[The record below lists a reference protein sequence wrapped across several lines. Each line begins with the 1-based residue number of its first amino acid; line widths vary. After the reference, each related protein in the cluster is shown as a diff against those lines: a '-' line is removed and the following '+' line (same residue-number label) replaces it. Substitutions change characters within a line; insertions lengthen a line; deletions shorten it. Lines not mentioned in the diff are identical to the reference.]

1 MDRDNNGSISRHEL
15 DCEEFHT
22 VIRAVLLPQ
31 LQATAGMGGPGYGRA
46 EMDMDQAIQFLMRKA
61 DLNHDNKISFEEF
74 KAFVLILRQPQIAMH
89 TANLIFA
96 LFDVDRNQ
104 FVDEAEFRQIYRF
117 YLGHVPTEVEFQA
130 EWARLDSMNA
140 GKVSRDDYVL
150 WLQTSSNEIF
160 RQHAP
165 QPEAM
170 VMSGTADYH
179 EFKRFT
185 VMTPEIRGQL
195 QTCPSASS
203 QPVPGWRPWHNYS
216 NMAWAQVRQG
226 KTQTM
231 VNEAKPSQIIERPPS
246 EGRGLVNSR
255 SKKERNYLPHG
266 VPSRLDPISGSLAV
280 AALPSRI
287 SRSAPSRQSRSAGC
301 LPVSERDTKWNHRL
315 ATANMNWPDSGG
327 NPRRCRG
334 MRSFMSTPQSTSE
347 LSAHYSENPGFE
359 DNLRSLQMP
368 NMTFTSKYSN
378 DLLTVRT
385 APESLP
391 NRSKFKQG
399 RCRNPK
405 TGKREY
411 WEDNLGKAC
420 ILIRE
425 KYVSGTNSLRSPGQP
440 PRYMYVDE
448 YEDPPVVDES
458 L

>member
-1 MDRDNNGSISRHEL
+1 MDRDNSGSISRHEL

-46 EMDMDQAIQFLMRKA
+46 EMDMDQAIHFLMRKA

-130 EWARLDSMNA
+130 EWARLDSMNT

-165 QPEAM
+165 QPEAV

-179 EFKRFT
+179 EFKRLN
-185 VMTPEIRGQL
+185 VMTPEVRGQL
-195 QTCPSASS
+195 QTCPSSS
-203 QPVPGWRPWHNYS
+203 PGWRPWHNYS

-231 VNEAKPSQIIERPPS
+231 VKEINDRPPS
-246 EGRGLVNSR
+246 EGRGLVNAR
-255 SKKERNYLPHG
+255 SKQERNYLPHA
-266 VPSRLDPISGSLAV
+266 VPSRL
-280 AALPSRI
+280 
-287 SRSAPSRQSRSAGC
+287 SRSAGGRQSRSAGS
-301 LPVSERDTKWNHRL
+301 LPVSERDTRWNHRL

-327 NPRRCRG
+327 NPRRCKG
-334 MRSFMSTPQSTSE
+334 MRSFMSTPQSVSE
-347 LSAHYSENPGFE
+347 LSTHYSENAGFE
-359 DNLRSLQMP
+359 ENLRSLQMP
-368 NMTFTSKYSN
+368 NRVFISKYSN
-378 DLLTVRT
+378 DRIEVRT
-385 APESLP
+385 APELLP

-399 RCRNPK
+399 RSRNPK
-405 TGKREY
+405 TGKKEY
-411 WEDNLGKAC
+411 WEDNWWQEKQL
-420 ILIRE
+420 RD
-425 KYVSGTNSLRSPGQP
+425 KYVSGSNSLRSPGQP

-448 YEDPPVVDES
+448 YEDPPVVDEM